1 MDSSQIELPPP
12 YLLGV
17 HLRED
22 FDFHARGSAID
33 GLTTEPIEES
43 SEPEPQ
49 DSAMMSD
56 DDFLASLLTVSDD
69 QPIGSFNEGNSDKSE
84 PDSSESDQGNHPTE
98 PVPSL
103 DSVSPLKPE
112 GFEKI
117 TRADRFP
124 FSIPWVAD
132 FDLEFKS
139 AVTFLVG
146 ENGSGKSTLIE
157 AIASLCGFPVCGGG
171 KNDMASQF
179 GPDRKSEL
187 AEALYLH
194 FGKRPRDGY
203 FFRAEFYAQFASLLD
218 QRAHDPDFKQDPY
231 KRYGGQSP
239 HTRSHGE
246 SFLDLLS
253 HRLGSG
259 LFLMDEPESAL
270 SPQRQLALMS
280 IMADRIK
287 TGKTQFIVAT
297 HSPILMTFPGATIL
311 SLDFNAG
318 SIEEVELQETS
329 HFQLTRGILEH
340 PEKYWRH
347 LLEDTDGIK

>member
-1 MDSSQIELPPP
+1 MDISELDLPPP
-12 YLLGV
+12 YLFGV
-17 HLRED
+17 HLRDD
-22 FDFHARGSAID
+22 FDFQARGSAFEGPVD
-33 GLTTEPIEES
+33 EPTEPIEET
-43 SEPEPQ
+43 EPK
-49 DSAMMSD
+49 STALMSD
-56 DDFLASLLTVSDD
+56 DDFLKSLVTVSDD
-69 QPIGSFNEGNSDKSE
+69 QPIGNFDADDLDDGI
-84 PDSSESDQGNHPTE
+84 DSSVDSNESSTA
-98 PVPSL
+98 VPSL
-103 DSVSPLKPE
+103 DTVAPRKPA
-112 GFEKI
+112 GFEQAARK
-117 TRADRFP
+117 DRFP
-124 FSIPWVAD
+124 FSIPWVP
-132 FDLEFKS
+132 EFELQFKT

-171 KNDMASQF
+171 KNDIASQF

-187 AEALYLH
+187 AEAFYLH

-218 QRAHDPDFKQDPY
+218 QRAHDPSFGRDPY
-231 KRYGGQSP
+231 SRYGGQSP

-246 SFLDLLS
+246 SFLDLIN

-270 SPQRQLALMS
+270 SPQRQLSLMA
-280 IMADRIK
+280 IMANRIK
-287 TGKTQFIVAT
+287 SEKTQFIVAT

-311 SLDFNAG
+311 SLDINAG
-318 SIEEVELQETS
+318 LIEEVTLEETN

-347 LLEDTDGIK
+347 LLDQPEKP